1 METGTTAADAT
12 ADSLMAQ
19 AATTAVAVCL
29 DTQTCEAQHKGRSTV
44 SRRAK
49 GSAAASQGLAPQV
62 HAEGNERAPAGPGH
76 WTSLL

>member
-29 DTQTCEAQHKGRSTV
+29 DTQTCEARHKRH
-44 SRRAK
+44 AAL
-49 GSAAASQGLAPQV
+49 SASA
-62 HAEGNERAPAGPGH
+62 
-76 WTSLL
+76 